1 MKLSAAY
8 LRGGMHQVEMSDDG
22 LIGALSSQGKRA
34 ADEPGLSPNRVTGRR
49 RELDL
54 PGGDPQG
61 ELTNAQAAGETR
73 AFNGLFAAAGWQS

>member
-1 MKLSAAY
+1 
-8 LRGGMHQVEMSDDG
+8 MHQVEIGDDR

-34 ADEPGLSPNRVTGRR
+34 ADEPGLSPNRVAGRRR

-61 ELTNAQAAGETR
+61 ELTNARAAGETR